1 MQINKEALAE
11 NKYTGTRLVKI
22 IDPTIIKL
30 QKELSKYQVKA
41 NPILKKMEKISPS
54 MDPLYQKIGEHQK
67 EIKLL
72 QEKLAP
78 FKELYDVELKK
89 VELID
94 QKAQLVKNKI
104 QPLAIKLVEKQ
115 LGEFEQANQ
124 IVAKG
129 NELFIEIT
137 DKLEDFVKAHRA
149 NKFKNAKKN

>member
-11 NKYTGTRLVKI
+11 KNYTGARLVKI

-30 QKELSKYQVKA
+30 QKELTKYQIKA
-41 NPILKKMEKISPS
+41 NPILKKMEKISPK
-54 MDPLYQKIGEHQK
+54 MDPIYQKIGEHQK
-67 EIKLL
+67 EIKRL
-72 QEKLAP
+72 QEELLP

-94 QKAQLVKNKI
+94 QKAQLIKNKI
-104 QPLAIKLVEKQ
+104 QPIALKLVEKE

-137 DKLEDFVKAHRA
+137 DKLEDFIKAHRA
-149 NKFKNAKKN
+149 NKFKNAQK